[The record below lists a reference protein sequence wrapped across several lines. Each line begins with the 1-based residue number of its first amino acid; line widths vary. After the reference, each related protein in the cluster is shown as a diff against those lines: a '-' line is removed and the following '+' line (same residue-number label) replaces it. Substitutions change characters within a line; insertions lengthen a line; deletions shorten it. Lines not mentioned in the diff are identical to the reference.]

1 MKSKVGFIAVGQA
14 GGNIGSKFET
24 LGYDVLFLN
33 TSEEDLSTLNTK
45 FKYHINGGEGCNKD
59 RNKAKD
65 LVIEDFENIG
75 REIQEKIQKEFIY
88 VIFSSSGGTGS
99 GASPMLIDLLIQHMD
114 KQVGAITI
122 IPSEKEAL
130 KTHINAYECF
140 RELEE
145 IEGMASTIILDNNA
159 CENKLCIN
167 KDFVA
172 LFEKMLDMPNHKDV
186 RGNID
191 RAEVMELIKSRGML
205 TITKVDKEDTTVA
218 KVIEGLKVNV
228 YAPMESDKV
237 IKYLGI
243 ITAKPV
249 DLSELSKEVGSY
261 IDVFQ
266 GYAEET
272 VCVLTGLSLPFTRLE
287 NIKQVVLDN
296 QETIKRNLHA
306 TNTTKLDQGINFLD
320 SVSSHRKTNAA
331 ASAKNDIFSK
341 YRKQ

>member
-1 MKSKVGFIAVGQA
+1 MKNKIGFIAVGQA
-14 GGNIGSKFET
+14 GGNIGNKFEEI
-24 LGYDVLFLN
+24 GYDVLYLN

-65 LVIEDFENIG
+65 LVIEDFENIS
-75 REIQEKIQKEFIY
+75 REIGEKLNKEFIY
-88 VIFSSSGGTGS
+88 VVFSSGGGTGS

-122 IPSEKEAL
+122 IPGTHEPL

-145 IEGMASTIILDNNA
+145 IDGMCSTIVLDNNA

-167 KDFVA
+167 KDFA
-172 LFEKMLDMPNHKDV
+172 ELFEKMLDMPNHKDI

-191 RAEVMELIKSRGML
+191 RAEVMELIKSKGML
-205 TITKVDKEDTTVA
+205 TITKVDKEETTVA
-218 KVIEGLKVNV
+218 KVIEGLKNNI
-228 YAPMESDKV
+228 YAPIETDKV

-249 DLSELSKEVGSY
+249 ELNELKKDVGNY
-261 IDVFQ
+261 IDAFQ
-266 GYAEET
+266 GYGQET
-272 VCVLTGLSLPFTRLE
+272 VCVLTGLSLPFERLAQ
-287 NIKQVVLDN
+287 IKQVVIDN
-296 QETIKRNLHA
+296 QETIKKNLQSI
-306 TNTTKLDQGINFLD
+306 NTTKLDQGINFLENVETTKKAP
-320 SVSSHRKTNAA
+320 SN
-331 ASAKNDIFSK
+331 AKNDIFAK
-341 YRKQ
+341 YRKK